1 MTRRPPRSTRTDT
14 LVPYTTLFRS
24 NARGQAGPTRRC
36 AGSLPSCRAACAPAH
51 WRRPRR
57 PRARRRSRPSAT
69 GAGGAGRR
77 WPGPVRSTAG
87 GRRNMRGKT
96 WLLSVDADLLRVA
109 ELVRTGND
117 DAIAFLQAGHDFHV
131 AQTAG
136 ACLDRAAR
144 GAAAFDHPGKAAA
157 VLLQERAALDHQHVL
172 A

>member
-1 MTRRPPRSTRTDT
+1 MRISDWSSDVCSSD
-14 LVPYTTLFRS
+14 L
-24 NARGQAGPTRRC
+24 
-36 AGSLPSCRAACAPAH
+36 H

-117 DAIAFLQAGHDFHV
+117 AALAFSQSGPDFHV
-131 AQTAG
+131 AQTPG
-136 ACLDRAAR
+136 ACLDRAACS
-144 GAAAFDHPGKAAA
+144 AAGFYHPGKDATVQTQEPAETGHHP
-157 VLLQERAALDHQHVL
+157 LLARVD
-172 A
+172 

>member
-1 MTRRPPRSTRTDT
+1 MRISDWSSDVCSSD
-14 LVPYTTLFRS
+14 L
-24 NARGQAGPTRRC
+24 
-36 AGSLPSCRAACAPAH
+36 H

-131 AQTAG
+131 AQPAG

-144 GAAAFDHPGKAAA
+144 GAAAFDPPGNAAA
-157 VLLQERAALDHQHVL
+157 VLLQDRAALDHQHVL
-172 A
+172 APVEHDARRHTLVLAIARRRLALCEPHAVGHS